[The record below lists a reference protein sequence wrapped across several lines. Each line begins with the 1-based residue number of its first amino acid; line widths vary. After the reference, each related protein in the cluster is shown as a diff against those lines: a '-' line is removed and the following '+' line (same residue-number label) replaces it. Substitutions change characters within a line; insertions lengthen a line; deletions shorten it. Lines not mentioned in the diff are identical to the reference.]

1 MQHKGCY
8 YNISAKQWKACAPVC
23 RGTFGASQ
31 LKEHLCFDGCRG
43 KCKKQM
49 VTDLQFLAT
58 GLHESESTKI
68 TLLVNQDE
76 VKAPDLAKQVSAMAK
91 NHPPTS
97 KFNLWK
103 LLHTKQVTITDLYP
117 IKVFRLHVGY
127 LRLSIHYRHDLLAT
141 LHHRFW
147 R

>member
-1 MQHKGCY
+1 
-8 YNISAKQWKACAPVC
+8 
-23 RGTFGASQ
+23 
-31 LKEHLCFDGCRG
+31 
-43 KCKKQM
+43 M

-97 KFNLWK
+97 KFNL
-103 LLHTKQVTITDLYP
+103 
-117 IKVFRLHVGY
+117 
-127 LRLSIHYRHDLLAT
+127 
-141 LHHRFW
+141 
-147 R
+147 